1 MKKLFSTSQID
12 AINAVAEKSKQLNTP
27 PKVVASSGMIEE
39 IQAMSN
45 QVLEYFKDSTAILI
59 QNRDE
64 LHDYVSDLIEA
75 GIAGI
80 DTETTGLDRVYDTI
94 VGASLYYP
102 GGTECYIPMRHLVP
116 LFDEPYKGQLTYQEV
131 SEEFQRIADSDV
143 KLIFAN
149 ADFDLSMIN
158 KDLGVDFIPR
168 CYYDVI
174 LAWRCLKENEKD
186 NSLKALYAKYVMKG
200 KVDPKKFSDFFTP
213 KLFPYCKPEIA
224 KLYAANDA
232 KITYDL
238 YVWQLPYV
246 TKTDPK
252 CQKHHLEAIADLIWN
267 IEFPLMQVC
276 QDMHRRGLY
285 LDRDTARVL
294 MARYSQKQQKAMQEL
309 ADIVQGYLQEADY
322 STVSRCPFRNG
333 AAFNPNSSIHVQYLL
348 KNILKLDI
356 GKSVDKNVLAEI
368 NLPVTKKIL
377 EVRGLVK
384 LISTYIEKLPK
395 STTADGKVHATFK
408 SIGADCVTGDTIIPT
423 SDGFFLL
430 SDVCESAGCV
440 EATHVEVSG
449 LSIVNLDQNM
459 ELADS
464 VIKYS
469 DYDTIRV
476 TTECGFTIEGTL
488 NHPIMLSK
496 YTAADKIGIHDS
508 RLNQF
513 WDDRRFVEL
522 QDVQIGDYVEMP
534 CSYWIGPSDLV
545 ETGFKL
551 QPAKT
556 HTSKIAKVPT
566 YYDQEFAEFLGMY
579 HADGAAG
586 YREGTY
592 TVAIS
597 NDDPDV
603 IGRVDALSVNLF
615 GVEASHYTAQSDNH
629 EVDTYINCVQ
639 ISDIDKILS
648 HGKQHKRIPEAIW
661 RSPRD
666 VINSYI
672 RGMTL
677 DSSVYLDECGRIAL
691 ELSVI
696 DKQDADFIQCYLLS
710 QGILCHRSYNQNKDG
725 WRSPRLVFNADN
737 YALFRDNIGFIQSSK
752 YRETRP
758 CVKNCY
764 ASRRIGNSIRL
775 KVKQIEHSRN
785 TVYDLHVPRTHS
797 FVSNGMISHNTGRF
811 SSEAPN
817 MQNIPSHAGDIR
829 HLFRATPKQVKLVD
843 AVEADSEIHVELDLE
858 DSINT
863 PDGEMKVRLISVG
876 DKVLMMKDSKPVTCT
891 VIDIQDGTGTRMLFM
906 EEVI

>member
-1 MKKLFSTSQID
+1 MKLFNTAQIE
-12 AINAVAEKSKQLNTP
+12 AINAAAEKSKQLSNP
-27 PKVVASSGMIEE
+27 PTVSVSKGVTDE
-39 IQAMSN
+39 IQRMSQ
-45 QVLEYFKDSTAILI
+45 QVIDYFEGSPAILI
-59 QNRDE
+59 TSLDKLHEYVTE
-64 LHDYVSDLIEA
+64 LICA
-75 GIAGI
+75 GVAGI
-80 DTETTGLDRVYDTI
+80 DTETTGLDRVKDTI

-102 GGTECYIPMRHLVP
+102 GGIECYIPIKHLVP
-116 LFDEPYKGQLTYQEV
+116 LFDEPYKGQLTYEQV
-131 SEEFQRIADSDV
+131 AVEFQRIAESDV

-149 ADFDLSMIN
+149 ADFDLAMIY
-158 KDLGVDFIPR
+158 KDIHVDFIPR
-168 CYYDVI
+168 CYYDVL

-186 NSLKALYAKYVMKG
+186 NSLKALYNKYVLKG
-200 KVDPKKFSDFFTP
+200 KGDPKKFSDFFTP
-213 KLFPYCKPEIA
+213 KLFPYCKPDVA

-232 KITYDL
+232 KITYEL
-238 YVWQLPYV
+238 YMWQLPYA

-252 CQKHHLEAIADLIWN
+252 CQKHHLEAIADLVWN

-276 QDMHRRGLY
+276 QDMHRRGIY
-285 LDRDTARVL
+285 LDKQTARTLLDKYHGRQAAAKQVL
-294 MARYSQKQQKAMQEL
+294 ANMVQEHMQNC
-309 ADIVQGYLQEADY
+309 DY
-322 STVSRCPFRNG
+322 ATVSRSPFKTG
-333 AAFNPNSSIHVQYLL
+333 SAFNPNSTVHVAYLL

-356 GKSVDKNVLAEI
+356 GKSTDKKVLEEI
-368 NLPVTKKIL
+368 NLPVTKQIL
-377 EVRGLVK
+377 AVRNLAK
-384 LISTYIEKLPK
+384 LMSTYIEKLPDA
-395 STTADGKVHATFK
+395 TTSDSKIHATFN

-440 EATHVEVSG
+440 EATHIEVSG
-449 LSIVNLDQNM
+449 LSIVNLDQNV

-534 CSYWIGPSDLV
+534 CSYWIGPSSLV

-556 HTSKIAKVPT
+556 HTSKIAKVPA
-566 YYDQEFAEFLGMY
+566 YYDQDFAEFLGMY

-677 DSSVYLDECGRIAL
+677 DSSVYLDECGRVAL
-691 ELSVI
+691 ELSII

-710 QGILCHRSYNQNKDG
+710 QGILCHRGYNQNKDG
-725 WRSPRLVFNADN
+725 LRSPRLVFNADN
-737 YALFRDNIGFIQSSK
+737 YVLFRDNIGFIQSSK

-758 CVKNCY
+758 CVKNRY

-811 SSEAPN
+811 SSASPN

-829 HLFRATPKQVKLVD
+829 HMFRATPTQQHSV
-843 AVEADSEIHVELDLE
+843 AVTPVGNTLE
-858 DSINT
+858 VTLPNVYSINSLN
-863 PDGEMKVRLISVG
+863 GLIQVSDLTVG
-876 DKVLMMKDSKPVTCT
+876 TSIKLKHNGKDATCRILELHKQTQDT
-891 VIDIQDGTGTRMLFM
+891 VIILT
-906 EEVI
+906 EVI